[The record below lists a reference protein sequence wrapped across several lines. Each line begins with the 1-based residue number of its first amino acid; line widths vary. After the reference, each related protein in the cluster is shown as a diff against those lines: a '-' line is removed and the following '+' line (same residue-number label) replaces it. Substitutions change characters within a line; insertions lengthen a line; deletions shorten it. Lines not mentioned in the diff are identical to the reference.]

1 MGCRQQFINALT
13 AARLYIQLRLL
24 NFGEII
30 RVSERRLEGLPQ
42 GLNPF
47 GRHGVRGGE
56 GASHLPPY
64 KDQFEDLAILA
75 ADQFQRAGN
84 IRTIRQLLHGHL
96 NENVDLLVPDP
107 KGARGLDR
115 RPGETADPVPL
126 PPLQGDGPALGGFIK

>member
-42 GLNPF
+42 GLDPF

-107 KGARGLDR
+107 MGARGLDR